1 MFGSFAEPFNFNL
14 NVRKLV
20 VRNFNISP
28 RLAATN
34 VACVWKIGKYTQII
48 RVPRPWRHLL
58 CDLRHQ
64 LHAPAAESSRLDRE
78 PVNAQTQSANCLHL
92 NLSKTTENGFQAAKD
107 YPTYFHLPPAV
118 GDIDQAVNY
127 WESFFSLILKCTLH
141 ASPFHPYELWE
152 YCTNM
157 HKSPLLCTF
166 DFFNI
171 CELSFNRDFAPC

>member
-1 MFGSFAEPFNFNL
+1 MFGSFTEPFNFNL

-48 RVPRPWRHLL
+48 RVPRPLRHLL

-92 NLSKTTENGFQAAKD
+92 NLSKTTEMVFRQ
-107 YPTYFHLPPAV
+107 PRITYFHLPPAV
-118 GDIDQAVNY
+118 GDIEQVNCCKLLGVIFQSNLKMDSHVHY
-127 WESFFSLILKCTLH
+127 ISVHFIPMNSWSIVLTCIKKSFIM
-141 ASPFHPYELWE
+141 Y
-152 YCTNM
+152 
-157 HKSPLLCTF
+157 
-166 DFFNI
+166 I
-171 CELSFNRDFAPC
+171 